1 MESKR
6 EADGGMCAR
15 PGYDADG
22 KMHAI
27 FAFTKRYAHEAID
40 ALKAW
45 RERQVL
51 ANKLNNL
58 DDGLLLDIGV
68 VRGLIPRFVDA
79 HPAAANQLQEMLER
93 LGLDTKEHPLDDT
106 ERDVL
111 YRGCVMCDHRRRC
124 RRWLATT
131 TDKKGYR
138 AFCPNV
144 RHFDA
149 LQRSAAPNKLQ

>member
-68 VRGLIPRFVDA
+68 VRGLIPLCRCPSGRGEPASRDA
-79 HPAAANQLQEMLER
+79 GTVRPRYER
-93 LGLDTKEHPLDDT
+93 ASA
-106 ERDVL
+106 
-111 YRGCVMCDHRRRC
+111 RR
-124 RRWLATT
+124 
-131 TDKKGYR
+131 YR
-138 AFCPNV
+138 ARCPLPRL
-144 RHFDA
+144 RHV
-149 LQRSAAPNKLQ
+149 